1 MASVI
6 FTIPSVLNQ
15 GQGEKKIIIKSSKL
29 TLLEA
34 FTRIS
39 NDLGATFKNRVLN
52 SDGSPRSL
60 INVYINGK
68 NSKFYNGMKTVLNDG
83 DEIYILPAVSGGE
96 QKLSDDELTRYS
108 RQIML
113 ENIGYDGQLKLKNSF
128 VCVVG
133 VGGLGNPITS
143 RLAAM
148 GIGKIRIIDRDV
160 IELSNLHRQTM
171 FCDEDVGKIKVEA
184 ATNKLKNINPAITIE
199 ALSIS
204 INDYNAIDAI
214 NGCDVVIDAL
224 DSVNAR
230 YSINKACVQANIP
243 FITGAAVGTSGQCF
257 TIIPKKTPCYY
268 CMFPGLDENSMPT
281 CSIEG
286 VHPSILSI
294 VAGIEVSEA
303 IKIIL
308 NKKPNLGNKI
318 LHIDLDTLN
327 FTYVKT
333 FKVPECPIC
342 GISNNNDRGNVAQ
355 KEKLVIEELCSR
367 NGKRTFSITP
377 TNNKLYLN
385 LNKINP
391 ILSKNKYK
399 IENQSDF
406 GISIRNNDFSISIM
420 PKGSAI
426 ITGTKTE
433 IDAISIYNSLLNKL
447 ISCN

>member
-1 MASVI
+1 MI
-6 FTIPSVLNQ
+6 RIKFTIPSVLNQ
-15 GQGEKKIIIKSSKL
+15 GNGEKKLSVTSDDTL

-34 FTRIS
+34 FIRIS
-39 NDLGATFKNRVLN
+39 NDLGSEFKSRVLN

-68 NSKFYNGMKTVLNDG
+68 NSQFYNGMKTILHNG

-96 QKLSDDELTRYS
+96 QKLTDIELTRYS

-113 ENIGYDGQLKLKNSF
+113 ESIGYEGQLKIKNAS
-128 VCVVG
+128 VCIIG

-148 GIGKIRIIDRDV
+148 GIGKMRIIDRDV

-171 FCDEDVGKIKVEA
+171 FNDSDIGKVKVEA
-184 ATNKLKNINPAITIE
+184 AKNKLKNINPSMLIE
-199 ALSIS
+199 AFSIS

-214 NGCDVVIDAL
+214 GGCDVVIDAL

-230 YSINKACVQANIP
+230 YSINKACIKSNIP

-268 CMFPGLDENSMPT
+268 CMFPSLDENSMPT

-308 NKKPNLGNKI
+308 GKKPNLGDKI
-318 LHIDLDTLN
+318 LHMDLDTLD
-327 FTYVKT
+327 FTQIKT
-333 FKVPECPIC
+333 FKVPECSIC
-342 GISNNNDRGNVAQ
+342 GVKSNNNLMIK
-355 KEKLVIEELCSR
+355 KEKLIIEELCSR
-367 NGKRTFSITP
+367 NGQRTFSITP
-377 TNNKLYLN
+377 TNNNLHLN
-385 LNKINP
+385 LNKLTI
-391 ILSKNKYK
+391 SSANKYK

-406 GISIRNNDFSISIM
+406 GISIRSNDFSISIM
-420 PKGSAI
+420 KQGSAI
-426 ITGTKTE
+426 VTGTKTE
-433 IDAISIYNSLLNKL
+433 SDAISLYDVFVNKL
-447 ISCN
+447 R